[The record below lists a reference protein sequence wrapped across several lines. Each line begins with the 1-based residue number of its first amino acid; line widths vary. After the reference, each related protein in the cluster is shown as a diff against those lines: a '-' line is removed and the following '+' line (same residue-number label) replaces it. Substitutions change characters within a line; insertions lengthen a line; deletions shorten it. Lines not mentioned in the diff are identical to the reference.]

1 MKYHIEFDLDFKR
14 NSYPGKFI
22 ALEGIDGSGKTVEA
36 HFLAKSLKAQGKKV
50 FLTKN
55 PTDGPL
61 GKFIRQMLQ
70 GKIDIPLVSFQY
82 VFSADRQVQ
91 QLDIIEHL
99 KKGDIVISDRYFWS
113 SVAYGV
119 ADKEGV
125 DYGNAAMQEVIAQS
139 ILSMYNQ
146 FIIPDTTF
154 YLDAS
159 IKTGLSRRNDTTKEK
174 ELYENTV
181 KLRRIE
187 EGYKWLLQ
195 KFPKEFTVINAEKTK
210 KEVHGEIMGKLHL

>member
-14 NSYPGKFI
+14 NTYPGKFI

-36 HFLAKSLKAQGKKV
+36 HFLAKSLRAQGKKV

-61 GKFIRQMLQ
+61 GKFIRRMLQ

-91 QLDIIEHL
+91 QLDIINHL
-99 KKGDIVISDRYFWS
+99 KKGDLVISDRYFWS

-119 ADKEGV
+119 ADKEGI
-125 DYGNAAMQEVIAQS
+125 DYKNAAMQEVIAQS

-146 FIIPDTTF
+146 FIVPDITF

-159 IKTGLSRRNDTTKEK
+159 IQTGLSRRNDTTKEK
-174 ELYENTV
+174 ELYENTA
-181 KLRRIE
+181 KLKKIE
-187 EGYKWLLQ
+187 AGYKWLLQ
-195 KFPKEFTVINAEKTK
+195 KFPKEFIIIDAERTK
-210 KEVHGEIMGKLHL
+210 KEVHKGIMGKLDL